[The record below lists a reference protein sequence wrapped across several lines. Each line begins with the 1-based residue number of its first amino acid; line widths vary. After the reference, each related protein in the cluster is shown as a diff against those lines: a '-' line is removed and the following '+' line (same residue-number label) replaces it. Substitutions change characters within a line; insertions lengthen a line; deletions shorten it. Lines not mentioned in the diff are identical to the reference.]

1 MRYFFQYVLRIR
13 VKDQVTFD
21 RTSWLKPNERGS
33 LLHEVYRRY
42 MTEVSASKVMPI
54 THDHARLLRIAE
66 ETILLY
72 AERIPA
78 PSPHVF
84 ERERQAMLRDVDVFY
99 RMELQAKT
107 APRFFEQELIVDGQP
122 LHLELGEDM
131 AITLRGIVDRID
143 QVALH
148 QYRIIDYKT

>member
-1 MRYFFQYVLRIR
+1 MNQSIYIAVTGTQHYYGADFLKPGQIVHLIKDPDNPHDHEAIKVEMTAIGKIGYVANSPHTVPKGCQYVLGIR
-13 VKDQVTFD
+13 VKDQVIFD

-78 PSPHVF
+78 PSLWI
-84 ERERQAMLRDVDVFY
+84 RR
-99 RMELQAKT
+99 
-107 APRFFEQELIVDGQP
+107 
-122 LHLELGEDM
+122 
-131 AITLRGIVDRID
+131 
-143 QVALH
+143 
-148 QYRIIDYKT
+148 